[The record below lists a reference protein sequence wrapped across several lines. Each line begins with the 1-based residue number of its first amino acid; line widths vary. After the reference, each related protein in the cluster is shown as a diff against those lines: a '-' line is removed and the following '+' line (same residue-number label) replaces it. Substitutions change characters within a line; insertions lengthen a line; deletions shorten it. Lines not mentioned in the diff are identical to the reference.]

1 MKKILS
7 LLLCALLMF
16 TMLGL
21 VSCDD
26 EETAGSQSGDG
37 DDAIE
42 TLGGK
47 TPEQLYQAALD
58 KVAGLTNYTMVAA
71 QVISGG
77 GMTINQTVS
86 AKMDGIDVYVKTENN
101 MDSSSNMEC
110 WYVDEMFYTIA
121 SGVKAK
127 AAISYEKFTSEYMP
141 EGATGEGALM
151 NIPASW
157 FVDTSFHQDGDLYYM
172 EFIVSGEEYLQ
183 YFESTSLGAY
193 VQGVDDI
200 SYKVYFDKDGNLGD
214 VVTELDMVTEGV
226 SFHVVS
232 TSTFSN
238 INSTTITLPANTD
251 DFIDVTGS
259 I

>member
-58 KVAGLTNYTMVAA
+58 KVAGLTNYTMVAT

-77 GMTINQTVS
+77 GMTMNQTVS
-86 AKMDGIDVYVKTENN
+86 AKMDGINVYVKSENDTEA
-101 MDSSSNMEC
+101 SSNMEC
-110 WYVDEMFYTIA
+110 WYVDEMLYAIA
-121 SGVKAK
+121 SGVKVK

-141 EGATGEGALM
+141 EGATSEGALM

-157 FVDTSFHQDGDLYYM
+157 FVDTSFHQDGDIYYI
-172 EFIVSGEEYLQ
+172 EFIVSGEEYLE

-214 VVTELDMVTEGV
+214 VVTELDMVTQGV

-238 INSTTITLPANTD
+238 INSTTITLPENTD
-251 DFIDVTGS
+251 SFYDATGS